1 MQLRHIAQRCQQ
13 GDREAF
19 ALLYTATRE
28 QLRAVCLRY
37 VSDEAVADDLLHD
50 AFLLIISRIG
60 ELKDT
65 ARVSAWMTAV
75 TRNVALLYL
84 RQQKGHVPLNE
95 ASQVAVTAPPPL
107 SLDELM
113 AFVDALPN
121 GYRRVF
127 RLSVL
132 EGMSHQQI
140 AALLHIEPHS
150 SSSQLFRA
158 KALLRRWI
166 GPMLVALAVAVLVH
180 EAIAPE
186 TPEVPEAPEAP
197 ETPEAP
203 EAPEGA
209 TIAFTPENTTKTEE
223 TALPSAPEAPPS
235 APEEK
240 APPSAPEGA
249 TIAFIPDTTT
259 TTEETAIA
267 FTPADRTIEAPS
279 GAVGGALGALLAL
292 EESSGAPGSLGIA
305 LAYSGMANTFG
316 GQLPHLNQD
325 VNTPADDSVTH
336 HHMPFTIG
344 LTVSHS
350 LSRHWQVGVGLRYTR
365 LSSET
370 LTGYQEAYHHREQTV
385 QHLDIPVSLSWQQ
398 PLSRR
403 LSLYAAATATLHL
416 PLRST
421 LKSAYVLQGAVVTE
435 QTTERIHPG
444 TQWSVGM
451 GLGLQYTLLPHVSL
465 FAEPTLQHYFSNGS
479 GISTW
484 NTGHPLVLT
493 LPVGL
498 RVEF

>member
-1 MQLRHIAQRCQQ
+1 MQLKHIAQRCQQ

-37 VSDEAVADDLLHD
+37 VTDEAVADDLLHD

-65 ARVSAWMTAV
+65 SRVSAWMSTV

-84 RQQKGHVPLNE
+84 RQQKGHVPLDE
-95 ASQVAVTAPPPL
+95 ASQVAAAPPPPIT
-107 SLDELM
+107 LDEVM
-113 AFVDALPN
+113 AFVDALPD

-166 GPMLVALAVAVLVH
+166 GPMLMVLALAVLVH
-180 EAIAPE
+180 EAI
-186 TPEVPEAPEAP
+186 VPEAPEAP
-197 ETPEAP
+197 PS
-203 EAPEGA
+203 APEGA
-209 TIAFTPENTTKTEE
+209 TIAFTPENATMTEVIATEAPPSAPEGATIAFTPDTTTMTEE
-223 TALPSAPEAPPS
+223 TALPS

-249 TIAFIPDTTT
+249 TIAITPNTTT
-259 TTEETAIA
+259 TTEETATA

-279 GAVGGALGALLAL
+279 GAVGGALGTFG
-292 EESSGAPGSLGIA
+292 ESLGIA
-305 LAYSGMANTFG
+305 LAYSGMANSFG
-316 GQLPHLNQD
+316 GQLPHFNQD
-325 VNTPADDSVTH
+325 INTPGDDSVTH
-336 HHMPFTIG
+336 HRMPLIIG

-350 LSRHWQVGVGLRYTR
+350 LSQHWQVGVGLRYTR

-370 LTGYQEAYHHREQTV
+370 RIGYQEAYLRREQTV
-385 QHLDIPVSLSWQQ
+385 QQLDIPVSLAWQH

-403 LSLYAAATATLHL
+403 LSIYAAATATLHL

-421 LKSAYVLQGAVVTE
+421 VESAYVLKSTIVTE
-435 QTTERIHPG
+435 QTTQHLHPG

-484 NTGHPLVLT
+484 NTEHPLVLT

>member
-95 ASQVAVTAPPPL
+95 ASQVAATAPPPL

-113 AFVDALPN
+113 AFVDALPD

-203 EAPEGA
+203 EAPPSAPEGA
-209 TIAFTPENTTKTEE
+209 TIAFTPENATMTEE
-223 TALPSAPEAPPS
+223 TALPSAPE
-235 APEEK
+235 

-279 GAVGGALGALLAL
+279 GAVGGAFGALRAL
-292 EESSGAPGSLGIA
+292 EESTGALGSLGIA

-316 GQLPHLNQD
+316 GPLPHHNQD
-325 VNTPADDSVTH
+325 VNTPANDSVSH
-336 HHMPFTIG
+336 HRMPLTIG

-350 LSRHWQVGVGLRYTR
+350 LSQHWQVGVGLRYTR
-365 LSSET
+365 LSSEIRI
-370 LTGYQEAYHHREQTV
+370 GYQEAYHHREQTV
-385 QHLDIPVSLSWQQ
+385 QHLDIPVSLSWQH

-403 LSLYAAATATLHL
+403 LSIYAAATATLHL

-435 QTTERIHPG
+435 RTTERIHPG

-484 NTGHPLVLT
+484 NTEHPLVLT

>member
-1 MQLRHIAQRCQQ
+1 MQLKHIAQRCQQ

-37 VSDEAVADDLLHD
+37 VTDETVADDLLHD

-65 ARVSAWMTAV
+65 SRVSAWMSAV

-84 RQQKGHVPLNE
+84 RQQKGHVPLDE
-95 ASQVAVTAPPPL
+95 ASQVAAAPPPPIT
-107 SLDELM
+107 LDEVM
-113 AFVDALPN
+113 AFVDALPD

-158 KALLRRWI
+158 KALLRRLI
-166 GPMLVALAVAVLVH
+166 GPMLVVTGAVVLVH
-180 EAIAPE
+180 EAI
-186 TPEVPEAPEAP
+186 
-197 ETPEAP
+197 
-203 EAPEGA
+203 
-209 TIAFTPENTTKTEE
+209 
-223 TALPSAPEAPPS
+223 APEAPPS

-249 TIAFIPDTTT
+249 TIAFTPDTTT

-279 GAVGGALGALLAL
+279 GAVGGAFSSGAVGGALGAL
-292 EESSGAPGSLGIA
+292 EESSGALGSLGIA
-305 LAYSGMANTFG
+305 LVYAGMANSFG
-316 GQLPHLNQD
+316 GQMPHFNQD
-325 VNTPADDSVTH
+325 INTPGDDSVTH
-336 HHMPFTIG
+336 HRMPLTIG

-350 LSRHWQVGVGLRYTR
+350 LSQHWQVGVGLRYTR

-370 LTGYQEAYHHREQTV
+370 RIGYQEAYLRREQTV
-385 QHLDIPVSLSWQQ
+385 QQLDIPVSLAWQH

-403 LSLYAAATATLHL
+403 LSIYAAATATLHL

-421 LKSAYVLQGAVVTE
+421 VESAYVLKSTIVTE
-435 QTTERIHPG
+435 QTTQHIHPG

-451 GLGLQYTLLPHVSL
+451 GLGLQYTLVPHVSL

-484 NTGHPLVLT
+484 NTEHPLVLT

>member
-1 MQLRHIAQRCQQ
+1 MQLKHIAQRCQQ

-37 VSDEAVADDLLHD
+37 VTDEAVADDLLHD

-65 ARVSAWMTAV
+65 SRVSAWMSTV

-84 RQQKGHVPLNE
+84 RQQKGHVPLDE
-95 ASQVAVTAPPPL
+95 ASQVAAAPPPPIT
-107 SLDELM
+107 LDEVM
-113 AFVDALPN
+113 AFVDALPD

-166 GPMLVALAVAVLVH
+166 GPMLMVLALAVLVH
-180 EAIAPE
+180 EAI
-186 TPEVPEAPEAP
+186 VPEAPE
-197 ETPEAP
+197 
-203 EAPEGA
+203 
-209 TIAFTPENTTKTEE
+209 
-223 TALPSAPEAPPS
+223 
-235 APEEK
+235 

-249 TIAFIPDTTT
+249 TIAFTPDTTT
-259 TTEETAIA
+259 TTEETATA

-279 GAVGGALGALLAL
+279 GAVGGALGTFG
-292 EESSGAPGSLGIA
+292 ESLGIA
-305 LAYSGMANTFG
+305 LAYSGMANSFG
-316 GQLPHLNQD
+316 GQLPHFNQD
-325 VNTPADDSVTH
+325 INTPGDDSVTH
-336 HHMPFTIG
+336 HRMPLIIG

-350 LSRHWQVGVGLRYTR
+350 LSQHWQVGVGLRYTR

-370 LTGYQEAYHHREQTV
+370 RIGYQEAYLRREQTV
-385 QHLDIPVSLSWQQ
+385 QQLDIPVSLAWQH

-403 LSLYAAATATLHL
+403 LSIYAAATATLHL

-421 LKSAYVLQGAVVTE
+421 VESAYVLKSTIVTE
-435 QTTERIHPG
+435 QTTQHLHPG

-484 NTGHPLVLT
+484 NTEHPLVLT